1 MNLVMLIGLVLFFG
15 LSSQAFAKA
24 GIANDGLEFVLTLVG
39 FLLLV
44 AGFLTGID
52 YLMKNGKGLFKRVKT
67 YLKKKIKALRDFF
80 NKVTFKYSDMPFF

>member
-1 MNLVMLIGLVLFFG
+1 MNKVLLVGLVLFFG

-44 AGFLTGID
+44 AGFLAGID
-52 YLMKNGKGLFKRVKT
+52 YLLKNGKSFRIRFKA
-67 YLKKKIKALRDFF
+67 YLKKKIITLRD
-80 NKVTFKYSDMPFF
+80 S